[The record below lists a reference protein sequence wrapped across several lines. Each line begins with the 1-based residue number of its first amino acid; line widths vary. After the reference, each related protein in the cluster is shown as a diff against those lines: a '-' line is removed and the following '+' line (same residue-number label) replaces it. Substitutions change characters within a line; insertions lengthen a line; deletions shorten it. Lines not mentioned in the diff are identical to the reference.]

1 VRSPDLLAALLAA
14 ALATPSRAAA
24 PFLEHDDQPEPIEA
38 PTPAAFTVCSDHG
51 CARRSRVVL
60 PPPSWEPVRRVFAPP
75 PRDAAEERTR
85 VSRAIGLL
93 ERLVGPLT
101 DTADD
106 RAGDL
111 NGFTAAGSQMDCVD
125 ESTNTTTYL
134 RLLENEGLLVFHH
147 AGEPQGRGWF
157 IGGFPH
163 WSGALVEQATG
174 RTWIV
179 DSWFHDNGREPEILP
194 LAQWQAGW
202 QPPQE

>member
-1 VRSPDLLAALLAA
+1 MRFPDPLAGVLAA
-14 ALATPSRAAA
+14 ALAAPTFAAA
-24 PFLEHDDQPEPIEA
+24 PFLDHAVHPEPIEV

-51 CARRSRVVL
+51 CARRSLVAI
-60 PPPSWEPVRRVFAPP
+60 PSPSWEAVRRAFAPP
-75 PRDAAEERTR
+75 PRDAADERTR
-85 VSRAIGLL
+85 VGRAIGLL

-101 DTADD
+101 ETADD

-111 NGFTAAGSQMDCVD
+111 NGFAASGSQMDCVD

-134 RLLENEGLLVFHH
+134 RLLEGDGLLAFHR

-157 IGGFPH
+157 VTGFPH
-163 WSGALVEQATG
+163 WSGSLVERATG